1 MGIAKACLRTVRNQG
16 EDKDQIFKDLDM
28 NVKTGITEKYVL
40 SSSKSSS
47 YSTLI
52 RSIDEPLT
60 VSCNGSTLEQLEAIL
75 SFPSRDLA
83 MRELGKKFRLLV
95 ALIMGVLRRELDRN
109 SSKSCGGANLQ
120 ARKT

>member
-1 MGIAKACLRTVRNQG
+1 VSKDGAESGG